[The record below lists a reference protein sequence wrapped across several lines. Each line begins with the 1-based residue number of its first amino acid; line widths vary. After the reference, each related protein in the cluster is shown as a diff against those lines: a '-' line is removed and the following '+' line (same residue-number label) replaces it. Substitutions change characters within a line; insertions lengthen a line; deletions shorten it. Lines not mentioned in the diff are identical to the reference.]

1 MMTRMA
7 LAAALFFAVFVAQ
20 AMELGPRETVERGTN
35 QILADF
41 KVNRGKYEADKE
53 QLYAMVKR
61 VALPNFDFERMSKLV
76 LGRHWRQASPE
87 EFGRFQQE
95 FQDLLVRTYA
105 TALFEYTGQPINY
118 RPAFEDRGDI
128 LRALLNVGRED
139 ITVHGVRP
147 HDRRFEVLGA
157 SSGYLILNVSPAAGR
172 LGVGDELCF
181 SLDYSALLAIM
192 TSEYVEKRFM
202 RGGVAL
208 DAL

>member
-118 RPAFEDRGDI
+118 RPAFEDRGDTI
-128 LRALLNVGRED
+128 VQATID
-139 ITVHGVRP
+139 IGTAQPVN
-147 HDRRFEVLGA
+147 L
-157 SSGYLILNVSPAAGR
+157 
-172 LGVGDELCF
+172 
-181 SLDYSALLAIM
+181 
-192 TSEYVEKRFM
+192 EYVLHSNASEWKIFDVTIDGISLVTNYRSAYNAIISSK
-202 RGGVAL
+202 GLQAL
-208 DAL
+208 IDDLAAKNSGQQKN